1 MVKMRD
7 KWITIIFIVFIML
20 VPVVTVVTGLLPQS
34 TEENGDSSAVFE
46 GNGTIVEGQEGNAVV
61 QVEEQKV
68 EIKDFLSLQT
78 ALNQFTET
86 LFLRKNLIE
95 FNTDLTALLTGGTY
109 IESTQVLLGKN
120 NWIFYKTELDGFPI
134 HDYMGINHYTE
145 EQLAAMAAN
154 LVNMRDTF
162 RDEYGIDFFI
172 AGIPNKEIVY
182 EEYMPDTISRVNKV
196 SKAEQVAEYIWANT
210 DLVYSYPLE
219 ALLAAKEQKQVYY
232 STDTHWNQ
240 LGAFVGFQDLYSKA
254 YGQEPATLDS
264 VTFIE
269 GDELYAG
276 DLANMAGIQADY
288 KQDVI
293 YTFDKESADPAQY
306 HDEVVLLVGDSF
318 GGFYSTVA
326 KGYYKDVIWKHT
338 TEFNMGM
345 IEEYNPDVIIWESVE
360 RYLDTFLGV
369 NLLYRY

>member
-1 MVKMRD
+1 M
-7 KWITIIFIVFIML
+7 
-20 VPVVTVVTGLLPQS
+20 
-34 TEENGDSSAVFE
+34 
-46 GNGTIVEGQEGNAVV
+46 
-61 QVEEQKV
+61 
-68 EIKDFLSLQT
+68 
-78 ALNQFTET
+78 
-86 LFLRKNLIE
+86 
-95 FNTDLTALLTGGTY
+95 
-109 IESTQVLLGKN
+109 
-120 NWIFYKTELDGFPI
+120 
-134 HDYMGINHYTE
+134 
-145 EQLAAMAAN
+145 
-154 LVNMRDTF
+154 
-162 RDEYGIDFFI
+162 
-172 AGIPNKEIVY
+172 
-182 EEYMPDTISRVNKV
+182 
-196 SKAEQVAEYIWANT
+196 
-210 DLVYSYPLE
+210 YSYPLE

-338 TEFNMGM
+338 TEFNMCM
-345 IEEYNPDVIIWESVE
+345 IEESNPDVIIWESVE

>member
-20 VPVVTVVTGLLPQS
+20 VPVATVVTGLLPQS
-34 TEENGDSSAVFE
+34 TQDTSDKSAIFDA
-46 GNGTIVEGQEGNAVV
+46 NGTTVEGQEGNAVV

-78 ALNQFTET
+78 ALNQFTEK
-86 LFLRKNLIE
+86 LFMRKNLIE

-120 NWIFYKTELDGFPI
+120 DWIFYKTEQDGFPI
-134 HDYMGINHYTE
+134 YDYMGINHYTE
-145 EQLAAMAAN
+145 AQLASIAAN
-154 LVNMRDTF
+154 LIYMRDTF
-162 RDEYGIDFFI
+162 RDEYGIDFFV
-172 AGIPNKEIVY
+172 ASLPNKEIVY
-182 EEYMPDTISRVNKV
+182 EEYMPDTISRVNRV
-196 SKAEQVAEYIWANT
+196 SKAGQVAEYIWANT

-240 LGAFVGFQDLYSKA
+240 VGAFVGFQDLYSKA

-264 VTFIE
+264 VTFVE
-269 GDELYAG
+269 GEDLIAG
-276 DLANMAGIQADY
+276 DLADMAGIKADY
-288 KQDVI
+288 TQDI
-293 YTFDKESADPAQY
+293 KYTFDKASADPAQY

-318 GGFYSTVA
+318 GGFYSTIA
-326 KGYYKDVIWKHT
+326 EGYYKKVIWKHT
-338 TEFNMGM
+338 TEFTMSM
-345 IEEYNPDVIIWESVE
+345 IEEYDPDVIIWESVE

-369 NLLYRY
+369 NLLER

>member
-20 VPVVTVVTGLLPQS
+20 VPVATVVTGLLPQS
-34 TEENGDSSAVFE
+34 TQDTSDKSAIFDA
-46 GNGTIVEGQEGNAVV
+46 NGTIVEGQEGNAVV

-68 EIKDFLSLQT
+68 EIKDFPSLQT
-78 ALNQFTET
+78 ALNQFTEK
-86 LFLRKNLIE
+86 LFMRKNLIE

-120 NWIFYKTELDGFPI
+120 DWIFYKTEQDGFPI
-134 HDYMGINHYTE
+134 YDYMGINHYTE
-145 EQLAAMAAN
+145 AQLASIAAN
-154 LVNMRDTF
+154 LIYMRDTF
-162 RDEYGIDFFI
+162 RDEYGIDFFV
-172 AGIPNKEIVY
+172 ASLPNKEIVY
-182 EEYMPDTISRVNKV
+182 EEYMPDTISRVNRV
-196 SKAEQVAEYIWANT
+196 SKAGQVAEYIWANT

-240 LGAFVGFQDLYSKA
+240 VGAFVGFQDLYSKA

-269 GDELYAG
+269 GDDLLAG

-288 KQDVI
+288 TQDI
-293 YTFDKESADPAQY
+293 KYAFDKESADPAQY

-318 GGFYSTVA
+318 GGFYSQIA
-326 KGYYKDVIWKHT
+326 EGYYKKVIWKTT
-338 TEFNMGM
+338 TEFTMSM
-345 IEEYNPDVIIWESVE
+345 IEEYDPDVIIWESVE

-369 NLLYRY
+369 NLLAK

>member
-1 MVKMRD
+1 MEKMRD
-7 KWITIIFIVFIML
+7 KWIAILFIIFIMI
-20 VPVVTVVTGLLPQS
+20 VPIATIVTGFLPQS
-34 TEENGDSSAVFE
+34 TEGNNDKSAIFE

-68 EIKDFLSLQT
+68 EIKDFPSLQT
-78 ALNQFTET
+78 ALNQFTEK
-86 LFLRKNLIE
+86 LFMRKNLIE

-120 NWIFYKTELDGFPI
+120 NWIFYKTEQDGFPI

-145 EQLAAMAAN
+145 EQLAAMATN

-162 RDEYGIDFFI
+162 RDEYGIDFFV
-172 AGIPNKEIVY
+172 AGLPNKEIVY

-196 SKAEQVAEYIWANT
+196 SKAGQVAEYIWANT

-219 ALLAAKEQKQVYY
+219 ALLAAKEQMPVYY

-240 LGAFVGFQDLYSKA
+240 IGAFVGFQDLYSKA
-254 YGQEPATLDS
+254 YGQEAASLDS
-264 VTFIE
+264 VTFVE
-269 GDELYAG
+269 AAELYAG
-276 DLANMAGIQADY
+276 DLANMAGIQAEY
-288 KQDVI
+288 KQDVS
-293 YTFDKESADPAQY
+293 YAFDKESADPAQY

-318 GGFYSTVA
+318 GGFYSHIA

-338 TEFNMGM
+338 TEFHMGM
-345 IEEYNPDVIIWESVE
+345 IEEYDPDVIIWESVE

-369 NLLYRY
+369 NLLYR